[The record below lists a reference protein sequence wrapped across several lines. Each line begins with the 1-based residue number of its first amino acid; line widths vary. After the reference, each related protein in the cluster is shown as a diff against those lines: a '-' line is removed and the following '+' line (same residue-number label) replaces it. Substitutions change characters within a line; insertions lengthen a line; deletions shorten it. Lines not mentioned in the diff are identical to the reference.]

1 MKRILFFALLL
12 VSTLVS
18 AQNNLTTLQYS
29 MGFGTS
35 DMADHISKTSFRGF
49 TIDYRKLVQPNVG
62 VGVDLGWNVFYEEMP
77 FDTYTTANG
86 STDITGKQ
94 YRYQN
99 QFPMLVAADYYL
111 KPGEKINPFAG
122 LGIGTM
128 YSLRNTD
135 MNLYTLEQDAWHFA
149 LRPEVG
155 AIIQATPGFGF
166 SVSAKYYHGF
176 EAGDLSSQGYFTLN
190 LGFVLGSE

>member
-1 MKRILFFALLL
+1 ML

-29 MGFGTS
+29 MGFGTG
-35 DMADHISKTSFRGF
+35 DLGDHISKTSFRGF

-77 FDTYTTANG
+77 YATYTTNG

-155 AIIQATPGFGF
+155 ALIQASPDFSF

-176 EAGDLSSQGYFTLN
+176 EAGDLASQGYFTLN
-190 LGFVLGSE
+190 FGFVFDGE